1 MNIIPIA
8 ILASDPITWEG
19 SVALLSAHPDLLIL
33 PPELRPHAR
42 ILLVISPA
50 VTETVLRDMEGAQAT
65 TCCRWLSIVMA
76 ADHVN
81 PRDFLRASRAGLVR
95 LLDRRQCGYDQIAC
109 AIKAAD
115 AMQPGA
121 DWRTAAARN
130 PDLRTPG
137 QPGCDS
143 EQPCG

>member
-33 PPELRPHAR
+33 PPDLRPQAR
-42 ILLVISPA
+42 VLLVITPA
-50 VTETVLRDMEGAQAT
+50 VTEAVLGDMERAQAT
-65 TCCRWLSIVMA
+65 TSRHRLRIVMA

-81 PRDFLRASRAGLVR
+81 PPDFMRASQAGLVR
-95 LLDRRQCGYDQIAC
+95 LLDRRQCGYDQIAS

-115 AMQPGA
+115 ALRPGTG
-121 DWRTAAARN
+121 WRTAPVR
-130 PDLRTPG
+130 P
-137 QPGCDS
+137 S
-143 EQPCG
+143 

>member
-1 MNIIPIA
+1 MDIIPIA

-19 SVALLSAHPDLLIL
+19 SVALLSAHSDLLIL

-42 ILLVISPA
+42 VLLVITPA
-50 VTETVLRDMEGAQAT
+50 VTETVLRDMEDAQAA
-65 TCCRWLSIVMA
+65 TCCRWLRIVLA

-95 LLDRRQCGYDQIAC
+95 LLDRRQCGYDQIAY

-115 AMQPGA
+115 ALQPGA
-121 DWRTAAARN
+121 GWRTAAARN
-130 PDLRTPG
+130 P
-137 QPGCDS
+137 
-143 EQPCG
+143 

>member
-42 ILLVISPA
+42 VLLVITPA
-50 VTETVLRDMEGAQAT
+50 VTETVLRDMERAQAAT
-65 TCCRWLSIVMA
+65 SRRRLRIVMA
-76 ADHVN
+76 AGHVS
-81 PRDFLRASRAGLVR
+81 PQDFPRASQAGLVR
-95 LLDRRQCGYDQIAC
+95 LLDRRQCGYDQIAD

-115 AMQPGA
+115 AMRPGA
-121 DWRTAAARN
+121 AWRTAAARN
-130 PDLRTPG
+130 P
-137 QPGCDS
+137 
-143 EQPCG
+143 